1 MAVLTTTIQDF
12 NYHAYIYETDDHPY
26 RTPTSGG
33 AAIGSGLN
41 TLSNF
46 DWINF
51 SRVKWDECSN
61 ASGADCLTPKGFTF
75 MRVSV
80 DDGVYLDVY
89 NLHADAGTQP
99 DDLAARNSNLHQVA
113 SHIDTWSEGNA
124 VLVFGDTNCR
134 YTRTADDIRIFKDQ
148 NGLTDAWVELIH
160 GGQIPTQETIC
171 ENPSTTNECE
181 VVDKVFYRGSPIVE
195 LSATS
200 FNYASERFLQP
211 DGSILADHNPIA
223 VEFEWKL
230 SDDFRQSNHM
240 GGPHGNWFTD
250 LPALSEKTGAIKASE
265 IKFSGGSRLDSVGV
279 SLTDGTSFVH
289 GGTDGTPVSLA
300 LGADEHWTSAVLCQ
314 GQKSGRTRNFYIQAT
329 TSAGNTLAAGTETS
343 DCGTFT
349 APDGWQIVGFL
360 GRDGDE
366 VDQLAFIYALQ

>member
-1 MAVLTTTIQDF
+1 MTTTTQDF

-46 DWINF
+46 PWINF
-51 SRVKWDECSN
+51 SRAKWDVCSN

-75 MRVSV
+75 MRVYV

-99 DDLAARNSNLHQVA
+99 DDLDARNSNLHQVA

-134 YTRTADDIRIFKDQ
+134 YTRTSDDIRIFAEQ
-148 NGLTDAWVELIH
+148 NGLTDVWVELIH
-160 GGQIPTQETIC
+160 GGEVPSEETLC

-181 VVDKVFYRGSPIVE
+181 IVDKVFYRGSPIFE

-200 FNYASERFLQP
+200 FNYEGEKFLQP
-211 DGSILADHNPIA
+211 DGSILTDHNPIA
-223 VEFEWKL
+223 VELDWRL
-230 SDDFRQSNHM
+230 SDKLRQSNYM
-240 GGPHGNWFTD
+240 GGPHGTWFTD
-250 LPALSEKTGAIKASE
+250 LPALSETTGAIKASE
-265 IKFSGGSRLDSVGV
+265 ITFSGASRLDSVGIT
-279 SLTDGTSFVH
+279 LEDGTSFTH
-289 GGTDGTPVSLA
+289 GGTEGTPVSLS
-300 LGADEHWTSAVLCQ
+300 LGPDEYWTSAVLCQ

-329 TSAGNTLAAGTETS
+329 TSAGNTLEAGTETS

-360 GRDGDE
+360 GQEGDE
-366 VDQLAFIYALQ
+366 IDQLAFIYAPQ